1 MLKIAVIGWRNF
13 LSFNDAITEHCVEV
27 YNRLVGKGWQF
38 IIFVKQGTKNSFS
51 KYKNESFHIVYIPTI
66 KIKFLETPI
75 YCLLSFLWL
84 VIHRSKKDTIVH
96 LHTIGC
102 GIILPLLKF
111 VGYKV
116 VTTHHGPD
124 YVRLKWSFLERAVL
138 KLCEHFVVSLSDEV
152 FCIAT
157 WVKQY
162 IEQKYSRAVVCTP
175 NGLFLRTKILTTNY
189 LKKFSLEQ
197 YKYFLSVGNLVSEK
211 GFLDIVLAYNRLEKN
226 NGWKLVL
233 IVLPG
238 YRDKKYTA
246 KVLNEAKNNKDIVI
260 VENSGQEMLNEL
272 FSNAGVYISASSY
285 ESAPTY
291 LITAIGYNIPIVASS
306 IEANIVV
313 GKGYPYYYPQGNI
326 FALNYYLEKVVS
338 NELKF
343 NNFDPIL
350 VHGYDWDVV
359 SSVIENSYRNLF
371 LAYQM

>member
-13 LSFNDAITEHCVEV
+13 LLVNDAITEHCREV
-27 YNRLVGKGWQF
+27 YRRLVEKGWQF
-38 IIFVKQGTKNSFS
+38 IIFVKKGTTKVDE
-51 KYKNESFHIVYIPTI
+51 YKGIQIVFIPTI
-66 KIKFLETPI
+66 KIKFLETPV
-75 YCLLSFLWL
+75 YCLLSFIWL
-84 VIHRSKKDTIVH
+84 VTHRSKKDTIVH

-124 YVRLKWSFLERAVL
+124 YVRVKWNFIERAVL
-138 KLCEHFVVSLSDEV
+138 KLCEYFVVTMSDEV

-162 IEQKYSRAVVCTP
+162 VEQKYNKAVVCTP
-175 NGLFLRTKILTTNY
+175 NGLFLRARVLTKNY

-197 YKYFLSVGNLVSEK
+197 YKYFLSVGNLVPEK
-211 GFLDIVLAYNRLEKN
+211 GFLDIVLAYNKLEGT

-233 IVLPG
+233 AVLPE
-238 YRDKKYTA
+238 YKDKKYA
-246 KVLNEAKNNKDIVI
+246 EKVLNETKKNKNIVI
-260 VENSGQEMLNEL
+260 IENPDQEMLNEL
-272 FSNAGVYISASSY
+272 FSNAGVFISASTY

-291 LITAIGYNIPIVASS
+291 LINAIGYNLPTIASS

-313 GKGYPYYYPQGNI
+313 GKEYPYYYPPGNI
-326 FALNYYLEKVVS
+326 FALNYYMEKVVD

-343 NNFDPIL
+343 NTFNPQL
-350 VHGYDWDVV
+350 LRGYNWEEVT
-359 SSVIENSYRNLF
+359 SIIERSYKNLF
-371 LAYQM
+371 VKC

>member
-1 MLKIAVIGWRNF
+1 MIKIAVIGWRNF
-13 LSFNDAITEHCVEV
+13 LSVNDAITEHCREV
-27 YNRLVGKGWQF
+27 YRRLAEKGWQF
-38 IIFVKQGTKNSFS
+38 IIFVKKGTTDVSE
-51 KYKNESFHIVYIPTI
+51 YKGIQIVSIPTI

-84 VIHRSKKDTIVH
+84 ITYRSKKDTIVH

-124 YVRLKWSFLERAVL
+124 YVRVKWNFIERAVL

-162 IEQKYSRAVVCTP
+162 IEQKYNRAVVCTP
-175 NGLFLRTKILTTNY
+175 NGLFLRARTMTKNY
-189 LKKFSLEQ
+189 LKKFLLEQ
-197 YKYFLSVGNLVSEK
+197 YRYFLSVGNLVPEK
-211 GFLDIVLAYNRLEKN
+211 GFLDIVLSFNKLEKN

-233 IVLPG
+233 VVLPE

-246 KVLNEAKNNKDIVI
+246 KVLNEAKRNKDIVI
-260 VENSGQEMLNEL
+260 IENSDQEMLNEL
-272 FSNAGVYISASSY
+272 FSNAGTFISASSY

-291 LITAIGYNIPIVASS
+291 LITAIGYNIPTIATS

-313 GKGYPYYYPQGNI
+313 GKEYPYYYPQGNI
-326 FALNYYLEKVVS
+326 FALNYYMEKVVY

-343 NNFDPIL
+343 NTFNSQL
-350 VHGYDWDVV
+350 LRGYDWEEI
-359 SSVIENSYRNLF
+359 SSVIEESYKNLF
-371 LAYQM
+371 TQW

>member
-13 LSFNDAITEHCVEV
+13 LSVNDAITEHCREV
-27 YNRLVGKGWQF
+27 YRRLVEKGWQF
-38 IIFVKQGTKNSFS
+38 VIFVKKGTTDIAE
-51 KYKNESFHIVYIPTI
+51 YKGIQIVSIPTI

-84 VIHRSKKDTIVH
+84 VTHRSKKDTIVH

-116 VTTHHGPD
+116 VCTHHGPD
-124 YVRLKWSFLERAVL
+124 YVRIKWNFIERIIL
-138 KLCEHFVVSLSDEV
+138 KLCEKFVIFLSDEI

-157 WVKQY
+157 WVKHY
-162 IEQKYSRAVVCTP
+162 IEQKYNRAVVCTP
-175 NGLFLRTKILTTNY
+175 NGLFLRERTLTRNW

-197 YKYFLSVGNLVSEK
+197 YKYFLSVGNLVPEK
-211 GFLDIVLAYNRLEKN
+211 GFLDIVLAFNKLQKN

-233 IVLPG
+233 VILPG
-238 YRDKKYTA
+238 DKNKKYA
-246 KVLNEAKNNKDIVI
+246 EKVLNESKKNKDIVI
-260 VENSGQEMLNEL
+260 IEHSGQEMLNEL
-272 FSNAGVYISASSY
+272 FSNAGTFISASSY

-291 LITAIGYNIPIVASS
+291 LITAIGYNLPTIASS

-313 GKGYPYYYPQGNI
+313 GKEYPYYYPQGNI
-326 FALNYYLEKVVS
+326 FALNYYMEKVVY

-343 NNFDPIL
+343 NTFNPQLI
-350 VHGYDWDVV
+350 HGYDWEEVT
-359 SSVIENSYRNLF
+359 SVIEGCYKNLF
-371 LAYQM
+371 AKC